1 MSLEYL
7 LTHFED
13 YHPREID
20 RWREYYNQDHR
31 VEALGIS
38 LPARA
43 RVLEIQGGY
52 AKMSVA
58 VVAEMVRP
66 HGWRTRSV
74 DSEELHQ
81 LWRRTRIA
89 SRFPRALQ
97 DMLVDGI
104 VYWAV
109 DGFEDSDTPR
119 VIPIDAKRATVRLNQ
134 YGEPVEGVVR
144 YTLPDEGE
152 QVTYYTPEGYE
163 VYRRESAD
171 ARLKFCGSVP
181 TPGMALVPMVNRSVT
196 SDAYGRSDIADIAS
210 LVDGAARTLTNMQ
223 ILQEVAAAPL
233 RIITGE
239 GAAES
244 IDQFGDALEMMG
256 RIYAGP
262 SGTKIETATGASLDP
277 YISAYKLYGL
287 QISAV
292 TGIPPSM
299 MGVSSDNNP
308 TSAEALRTAKDRLI
322 ARAEDKQLSCT
333 EALEAIGRLLLPDA
347 DDLEVAWRD
356 AAAPSESAQV
366 ANILQSAAQGIVS
379 AETAR
384 EFLNLTSEQLERE
397 AANERG
403 DVGESVAVDDFLTAV
418 PEDEAAA

>member
-1 MSLEYL
+1 MSLQDL
-7 LTHFED
+7 LSHFDD
-13 YHPREID
+13 YHPKGID
-20 RWREYYNQDHR
+20 RWRQYYSQEHR

-38 LPARA
+38 LPPRA

-52 AKMSVA
+52 AKMSVS
-58 VVAEMVRP
+58 VVSEMVRP
-66 HGWRTRSV
+66 HGWRSRDV
-74 DSEELHQ
+74 DAEVLHRM
-81 LWRRTRIA
+81 WRRSGIA

-104 VYWAV
+104 VYWVV
-109 DGFEDSDTPR
+109 DFSGVAPR
-119 VIPIDAKRATVRLNQ
+119 VLPVDAKRAAVRLNQ
-134 YGEPVEGVVR
+134 YGEPVEGVVLYR
-144 YTLPDEGE
+144 LPDDGQ

-163 VYRRESAD
+163 VFRREGAD
-171 ARLKFCGSVP
+171 ASLVRVGEVG
-181 TPGMALVPMVNRSVT
+181 TPGMALIPMVNRSVS
-196 SDAYGRSDIADIAS
+196 SDVYGRSDIADIAS

-223 ILQEVAAAPL
+223 ILQEVASAPL
-233 RIITGE
+233 RILTGD

-244 IDQFGDALEMMG
+244 VAEFGDAMEMMG
-256 RIYAGP
+256 RVYAGP
-262 SGTKIETATGASLDP
+262 AGTKIETASGAPLDP
-277 YISAYKLYGL
+277 FISAYKLYGL

-322 ARAEDKQLSCT
+322 ARAEDKQLMCS
-333 EALEAIGRLLLPDA
+333 EALEAIGYLLSPGA
-347 DDLEVAWRD
+347 ADLEVAWRD

-366 ANILQSAAQGIVS
+366 ANILQAAAQGLVS

-397 AANERG
+397 HANERG
-403 DVGESVAVDDFLTAV
+403 AVGDVVGVGDFLTAV
-418 PEDEAAA
+418 PDEEAA